1 MQPVAMSCHSEHRS
15 QGSLLASLLL
25 MHLASTTAACHL
37 QKKSAT
43 FQSSDSSWLLKLEG
57 KVVSISLLPKMT

>member
-25 MHLASTTAACHL
+25 MQLASTTAACHL
-37 QKKSAT
+37 QKKKCHFSELRFVLAT
-43 FQSSDSSWLLKLEG
+43 K
-57 KVVSISLLPKMT
+57 T